1 MTSPSESAEPARS
14 SRLTADRVRRFL
26 TRHPDFLNRHPAL
39 LTVLTPPAYRNGEG
53 VLDMQRFMLDRL
65 QREVIGLKNVQDE
78 ILAASRGNLS
88 SQAKIHA
95 AVLALMEAR
104 TFDDL
109 IRRATADLATLID
122 VDVVSLCVEA
132 VPESEATNAIT
143 CGVRI
148 LEPDAVAGW
157 FGEAGDVVLR
167 SDIAGD
173 GALYGEAASH
183 VRAEALLRL
192 DIGTRGPAG
201 MLALGSRHVE
211 RFHSGQATDLL
222 NFLGAVLGRAIRG
235 WLHLP
240 A

>member
-1 MTSPSESAEPARS
+1 VRS
-14 SRLTADRVRRFL
+14 GGSTADRVRRFL
-26 TRHPDFLNRHPAL
+26 TRHPDFLNNHPEL
-39 LTVLTPPAYRNGEG
+39 LTVLTPPAYRKGEG
-53 VLDMQRFMLDRL
+53 VLDMQGFMLDRL

-78 ILAASRGNLS
+78 ILSTSRRNLS
-88 SQAKIHA
+88 SQAQIHT
-95 AVLALMEAR
+95 AVLALMEAS

-109 IRRATADLATLID
+109 IRITTVDLATLID

-148 LEPDAVAGW
+148 LEPDAVVGLL
-157 FGEAGDVVLR
+157 GEAGGVVLR

-173 GALYGEAASH
+173 RTLYGEEAMR

-192 DIGTRGPAG
+192 DIGKRAPAG
-201 MLALGSRHVE
+201 ILALGSRHVE

-222 NFLGAVLGRAIRG
+222 NFLGSVLGRAIRG